1 MSKAPMNLKEQLHA
15 LVQVQELDLKIDQ
28 LKTQKSN
35 LPLELKALDDSTRKL
50 SLTAESKKAAMVEM
64 EKANRQSTAA
74 QELNQDRIQ
83 RAEAKIAA
91 SVTSPRDLQAAQREM
106 DQLKKVSETLNTQKA
121 KTQLDFESAK
131 KAFEGVQAEIDKIK
145 DQRASQEAEI
155 SARENKIDGNLAELM
170 NARKGAIDG
179 IGAPL
184 LTWYDR
190 VRGARAG
197 IGIAPAVSGSCRGC
211 NRMVP
216 PQMYN
221 ELQKYK
227 EQISCPTCH
236 RILYVPSAPKA

>member
-1 MSKAPMNLKEQLHA
+1 VSNAPMNLKEQLLA

-28 LKTQKSN
+28 LKSQKKA
-35 LPLELKALDDSTRKL
+35 LPLELKSLDDSARKL
-50 SLTAESKKAAMVEM
+50 TQAAEIKKAVMSEM
-64 EKANRQSTAA
+64 EKAHRQSSAA

-83 RAEAKIAA
+83 RAESKIAA

-121 KTQLDFESAK
+121 KTQLDLESAK
-131 KAFEGVQAEIDKIK
+131 KAYDSTEGEIQKIK
-145 DQRASQEAEI
+145 DQRAAQEAEI
-155 SARENKIDGNLAELM
+155 AAREKQIDASLSELM
-170 NARKGAIDG
+170 SHRKGAIGG

-197 IGIAPAVSGSCRGC
+197 IGIAPAVAGSCRGC

-221 ELQKYK
+221 ELQKFK

-236 RILYVPSAPKA
+236 RILYVPSAPTS